1 VRDAITIA
9 EADARASWYYAAW
22 HIFYRD
28 GTGTAMGQRSDAKQK
43 MVQAAK
49 QLIRERGYNATAFS
63 DVLKLSG
70 APRGSVYF
78 HFPGGKTELAI
89 EAAAAHAHE
98 QVEMIDHAAEQAD
111 SAARLVEIYLDLGRK
126 GMVASDYSRGCGIA
140 PLVIE
145 GAAQD
150 SNEVAEASR
159 QSFAELVD
167 RLTYHFVA
175 FGLERPTARTLANAV
190 IAGIEGAMVTA
201 RAQRSP
207 APYDAVQAAL
217 THYAASV
224 SPKSSG
230 RQRS

>member
-1 VRDAITIA
+1 
-9 EADARASWYYAAW
+9 
-22 HIFYRD
+22 
-28 GTGTAMGQRSDAKQK
+28 MGQRSDAKQK

-78 HFPGGKTELAI
+78 HFPRGKTELAI

-98 QVEMIDHAAEQAD
+98 QVEMIDRAAEQAD
-111 SAARLVEIYLDLGRK
+111 SASRLIESYVGLGRK
-126 GMVASDYSRGCGIA
+126 GMVASGYTRGCGIA
-140 PLVIE
+140 PLVNE

-150 SNEVAEASR
+150 SDDVAKASR
-159 QSFAELVD
+159 DSFAELVD
-167 RLTYHFVA
+167 RLAYHFVA
-175 FGLERPTARTLANAV
+175 FGLDRPTARTLADAV
-190 IAGIEGAMVTA
+190 IAGVEGAMVTA

-207 APYDAVQAAL
+207 KPYDAVRAVL

-230 RQRS
+230 RRRG

>member
-1 VRDAITIA
+1 
-9 EADARASWYYAAW
+9 
-22 HIFYRD
+22 
-28 GTGTAMGQRSDAKQK
+28 

-49 QLIRERGYNATAFS
+49 QLFRERGYNATAFS

-98 QVEMIDHAAEQAD
+98 QVETIDRAAAEAD
-111 SAARLVEIYLDLGRK
+111 TATQLVEIYVDLGRK
-126 GMVASDYSRGCGIA
+126 GMVASGYTRGCGIA
-140 PLVIE
+140 PLVNE

-159 QSFAELVD
+159 QSFAQMTD
-167 RLTYHFVA
+167 RLTFHFVA
-175 FGLERPTARTLANAV
+175 FGVERPTARTLADAV
-190 IAGIEGAMVTA
+190 VAGVEGAMVTA

-207 APYDAVQAAL
+207 APYDAVQTVL
-217 THYAASV
+217 TQYAASV
-224 SPKSSG
+224 SPKASG
-230 RQRS
+230 RQRG